1 MHLSHLS
8 IESIDLEK
16 SEMHFPSHNNLL
28 IVKLACLTLFYFVL
42 VSEGLGQQKQKD
54 TANEI
59 QQSLEQNSDQRL
71 QELKTQLVEFTS
83 IISLQQKI
91 LGNLRAKLDQNPTQ
105 PTKFALEEQVAES
118 EKILKNAEVAFESI
132 VTGGLD
138 LENFK
143 EVPDQ
148 SFDWQ
153 NDLIEIIQPIF
164 QSLKDLTEQ
173 PRAIERIRKTI
184 EFYQQ
189 NLSEIENS
197 ILKIEDWSQV
207 EVDLATGR
215 QIQTIQ
221 EDWLE
226 RKAEAQR
233 NLELAQ
239 LQLRNLQ
246 IRHESIWTS
255 VWLAFGV
262 FLTGRGLNLMMA
274 VLATMA
280 VWFGMRTLLRFMVP
294 KEGVDE
300 FHTRSQY
307 SRVLF
312 YTYRILMMMAS
323 TAVFLIVLYATGDWL
338 LLGLALLI
346 LAGIAIGLKKYL
358 PQFLAEA
365 KLLLNLGA
373 VREGE
378 MVTYEGVPWMV
389 KSINIYS
396 HLVNPVLDGGE
407 IRMPLSEMSQLISQ
421 PIAENEPWFPSN
433 LHDYI
438 LLPDG
443 SFGQVIIQT
452 PEFVQ
457 VKTREMIRTFLV
469 NDYLNLGIK
478 NLSMG
483 AFACVGNFGISLEHQ
498 EICLDLVPN
507 TFQRSIWLFID
518 QYGLKPFLE
527 ELSVEMSSIQSG
539 SIQYFLYV
547 RMKSSAAEHY
557 WKVLRIMQQACVA
570 TCNSEGWK
578 VENPD
583 MTFQVPPPDFPQK

>member
-1 MHLSHLS
+1 M
-8 IESIDLEK
+8 K
-16 SEMHFPSHNNLL
+16 
-28 IVKLACLTLFYFVL
+28 KLVLTLL
-42 VSEGLGQQKQKD
+42 VCLQIFLLVKVKGVWSQENTIEQAEQTQISASQE
-54 TANEI
+54 TEI
-59 QQSLEQNSDQRL
+59 KKK
-71 QELKTQLVEFTS
+71 ELKTQLIELS
-83 IISLQQKI
+83 GIIRLQQKI
-91 LGNLRAKLDQNPTQ
+91 LGDLKFKLDQNPTEL
-105 PTKFALEEQVAES
+105 TKVALEGQISES
-118 EKILKNAEVAFESI
+118 ERILKNAQTAFESI

-138 LENFK
+138 LENFQ
-143 EVPDQ
+143 EMPDQ

-153 NDLIEIIQPIF
+153 SDLIEIIQPIF

-173 PRAIERIRKTI
+173 PRAMERIRKTI
-184 EFYQQ
+184 EFYQK
-189 NLSEIENS
+189 NLVEIENS
-197 ILKIEDWSQV
+197 IQKIQEWQSKQI
-207 EVDLATGR
+207 VDLSARR
-215 QIQTIQ
+215 QIKEI
-221 EDWLE
+221 EESWLL
-226 RKAEAQR
+226 RKSEAQR
-233 NLELAQ
+233 NLELFQ

-246 IRHESIWTS
+246 IRQESIWSS
-255 VWLAFGV
+255 VWTAFGA
-262 FLTGRGLNLMMA
+262 FLTGRGLNLMLA

-280 VWFGMRTLLRFMVP
+280 VWFGMRSVLRFMVP

-300 FHTRSQY
+300 FQTRSQY

-323 TAVFLIVLYATGDWL
+323 TADFLIVLYVTGDWL

-396 HLVNPVLDGGE
+396 HLVNPVLEGGE
-407 IRMPLSEMSQLISQ
+407 LRMPLREMSQLISQ
-421 PIAENEPWFPSN
+421 PIADNEPWFPSN

-443 SFGQVIIQT
+443 SFGQVVIQT

-457 VKTREMIRTFLV
+457 IKSREMIRTYLV
-469 NDYLNLGIK
+469 SDYLNLAVK

-483 AFACVGNFGISLEHQ
+483 TFACVGNFGLSLEHQ
-498 EICLDLVPN
+498 AICLDKVPKAFEVAIKSN
-507 TFQRSIWLFID
+507 FERNEMRSA
-518 QYGLKPFLE
+518 LE
-527 ELSVEMSSIQSG
+527 ELRVEMNSIQSA

-547 RMKSSAAEHY
+547 QMKSGAAEHY
-557 WKVLRIMQQACVA
+557 WKIQRMMQQACVA
-570 TCNSEGWK
+570 TCNREGWK
-578 VENPD
+578 IENPD
-583 MTFQVPPPDFPQK
+583 STFQIPPTSVPQK

>member
-1 MHLSHLS
+1 
-8 IESIDLEK
+8 
-16 SEMHFPSHNNLL
+16 MHFPNHTKLL
-28 IVKLACLTLFYFVL
+28 IVKLACLALFYFVL
-42 VSEGLGQQKQKD
+42 VSEGLGQHQQID
-54 TANEI
+54 TPNKI
-59 QQSLEQNSDQRL
+59 QQSVEQNSQQRQ
-71 QELKTQLVEFTS
+71 QELKKQLIEFTG

-91 LGNLRAKLDQNPTQ
+91 LEDLRAKLDQNPTQ
-105 PTKFALEEQVAES
+105 LTEIALEGQVAES

-153 NDLIEIIQPIF
+153 SDLIEIIQPIF

-197 ILKIEDWSQV
+197 ILKIEEWSQA
-207 EVDLATGR
+207 EVDLATRR

-221 EDWLE
+221 KDWRE

-233 NLELAQ
+233 NLELFK

-246 IRHESIWTS
+246 IRQESIWTS
-255 VWLAFGV
+255 VWSAFGA
-262 FLTGRGLNLMMA
+262 FLTGRGLNLMLA

-280 VWFGMRTLLRFMVP
+280 VWFGMRSVLRFMVP
-294 KEGVDE
+294 KEDVDE
-300 FHTRSQY
+300 FQTRSQY

-323 TAVFLIVLYATGDWL
+323 TAVFLIVLYVTGDWL

-378 MVTYEGVPWMV
+378 MVTYEGVPWLV

-396 HLVNPVLDGGE
+396 HLVNPVLEGGE
-407 IRMPLSEMSQLISQ
+407 LRMPLSEMSQLISQ
-421 PIAENEPWFPSN
+421 PIANDEPWFSSN
-433 LHDYI
+433 LNDYI

-443 SFGQVIIQT
+443 TFGQVVIQT

-457 VKTREMIRTFLV
+457 IKSREMIRTFLV
-469 NDYLNLGIK
+469 SDYLSLAIK

-483 AFACVGNFGISLEHQ
+483 AFACVGSFGISLEHQ
-498 EICLDLVPN
+498 EICLDLVPSA
-507 TFQRSIWLFID
+507 FEKSIGLFID
-518 QYGLKPFLE
+518 QNGLQPFLE
-527 ELSVEMSSIQSG
+527 ELSVEMSAIQSG

-547 RMKSSAAEHY
+547 RMKSPAAEHY
-557 WKVLRIMQQACVA
+557 WKILRIMQQACVA

>member
-1 MHLSHLS
+1 
-8 IESIDLEK
+8 
-16 SEMHFPSHNNLL
+16 MHFLNHTKLFS
-28 IVKLACLTLFYFVL
+28 VKLACLTLFYFVL
-42 VSEGLGQQKQKD
+42 ASEGLGQKQQTD
-54 TANEI
+54 TLNEV
-59 QQSLEQNSDQRL
+59 QQSVEQNSDQRQ
-71 QELKTQLVEFTS
+71 QELKTQLIEFTG
-83 IISLQQKI
+83 IISLQHKI
-91 LGNLRAKLDQNPTQ
+91 LKDLRAKLDQNPTQ
-105 PTKFALEEQVAES
+105 LTKIALEGQVAES

-153 NDLIEIIQPIF
+153 SDLIEIIQPIF

-189 NLSEIENS
+189 NLSEVENS
-197 ILKIEDWSQV
+197 ILKIEEWSQA
-207 EVDLATGR
+207 EVDRATRG

-221 EDWLE
+221 EDWRK

-233 NLELAQ
+233 NLELFQ

-246 IRHESIWTS
+246 IRQESIWTS
-255 VWLAFGV
+255 VWSAFGA
-262 FLTGRGLNLMMA
+262 FLTGRGLNLMLA

-280 VWFGMRTLLRFMVP
+280 VWFGMRTFLRFMVP

-300 FHTRSQY
+300 FQTRSQY

-323 TAVFLIVLYATGDWL
+323 TAVFLIVLYVTGDWL

-378 MVTYEGVPWMV
+378 MVTYEGVPWIV

-396 HLVNPVLDGGE
+396 HLVNPVLEGGE
-407 IRMPLSEMSQLISQ
+407 LRMPLGEMSQLISQ
-421 PIAENEPWFPSN
+421 PIAEDEPWFPSN

-443 SFGQVIIQT
+443 SFGQVVIQT

-457 VKTREMIRTFLV
+457 IKSREMIRTFLV
-469 NDYLNLGIK
+469 SDYLNLGIK

-507 TFQRSIWLFID
+507 AFERSVGLFID
-518 QYGLKPFLE
+518 QNGLQPFLE
-527 ELSVEMSSIQSG
+527 ELSVELSSIQSG

-547 RMKSSAAEHY
+547 RMKSPAAKYY
-557 WKVLRIMQQACVA
+557 WKILRIMQQACVA
-570 TCNSEGWK
+570 TCNSERWK
-578 VENPD
+578 VKNPD
-583 MTFQVPPPDFPQK
+583 ITFQVPPPDFPQK

>member
-1 MHLSHLS
+1 
-8 IESIDLEK
+8 
-16 SEMHFPSHNNLL
+16 MHFLNHTKLFS
-28 IVKLACLTLFYFVL
+28 VKLACLTLFYFVL
-42 VSEGLGQQKQKD
+42 ASEGLGQKQQTD
-54 TANEI
+54 TLNEV
-59 QQSLEQNSDQRL
+59 QQSVEQNSDQRQ
-71 QELKTQLVEFTS
+71 QELKTQLIEFTG
-83 IISLQQKI
+83 IISLQHKI
-91 LGNLRAKLDQNPTQ
+91 LKDLRAKLDQNPTQ
-105 PTKFALEEQVAES
+105 LTKIALEGQVAES

-153 NDLIEIIQPIF
+153 SDLIEIIQPIF

-189 NLSEIENS
+189 NLSEVENS
-197 ILKIEDWSQV
+197 ILKIEEWSQA
-207 EVDLATGR
+207 EVDRATRG

-221 EDWLE
+221 EDWRK

-233 NLELAQ
+233 NLELFQ

-246 IRHESIWTS
+246 IRQESIWTS
-255 VWLAFGV
+255 VWSAFGA
-262 FLTGRGLNLMMA
+262 FLTGRGLNLMLA

-280 VWFGMRTLLRFMVP
+280 VWFGMRTFLRFMVP

-300 FHTRSQY
+300 FQTRSQY

-323 TAVFLIVLYATGDWL
+323 TAVFLIVLYVTGDWL

-378 MVTYEGVPWMV
+378 MVTYEGVPWIV

-396 HLVNPVLDGGE
+396 HLVNPVLEGGE
-407 IRMPLSEMSQLISQ
+407 LRMPLGEMSQLISQ
-421 PIAENEPWFPSN
+421 PIAEDEPWFPSN

-443 SFGQVIIQT
+443 SFGQVVIQT

-457 VKTREMIRTFLV
+457 IKSREMIRTFLV
-469 NDYLNLGIK
+469 SDYLNLGIK

-507 TFQRSIWLFID
+507 AFERSVGLFID
-518 QYGLKPFLE
+518 QNGLQPFLE
-527 ELSVEMSSIQSG
+527 ELSVELSAIQSG

-547 RMKSSAAEHY
+547 RMKSPAAKYY
-557 WKVLRIMQQACVA
+557 WKILRIMQQACVA
-570 TCNSEGWK
+570 TCNSERWK

-583 MTFQVPPPDFPQK
+583 ITFQVPPPDFPQK

>member
-1 MHLSHLS
+1 MKKLV
-8 IESIDLEK
+8 
-16 SEMHFPSHNNLL
+16 PNLL
-28 IVKLACLTLFYFVL
+28 VCCQILLLVL
-42 VSEGLGQQKQKD
+42 V
-54 TANEI
+54 
-59 QQSLEQNSDQRL
+59 QSAWSQEKIIEQADQTESSAS
-71 QELKTQLVEFTS
+71 QETENKKKELKTQLIELSGS
-83 IISLQQKI
+83 IKLQQKI
-91 LGNLRAKLDQNPTQ
+91 LGDLKSKLAQNPTEL
-105 PTKFALEEQVAES
+105 TKVALEGQISES
-118 EKILKNAEVAFESI
+118 ERILKNAQTAFESI

-138 LENFK
+138 LENFQ
-143 EVPDQ
+143 EMPDQ

-153 NDLIEIIQPIF
+153 SDLIEIIQPIF

-173 PRAIERIRKTI
+173 PRAMERIRKTI

-189 NLSEIENS
+189 NLAEINDSIQKIQEWQSEQI
-197 ILKIEDWSQV
+197 
-207 EVDLATGR
+207 VDLSAR
-215 QIQTIQ
+215 QQIKAI
-221 EDWLE
+221 EESWLL
-226 RKAEAQR
+226 RKSEAQR
-233 NLELAQ
+233 NLELFQ
-239 LQLRNLQ
+239 LQLSNLQ
-246 IRHESIWTS
+246 IRQESIWSS
-255 VWLAFGV
+255 VWTAFGA
-262 FLTGRGLNLMMA
+262 FLTGRGLNLMLA

-280 VWFGMRTLLRFMVP
+280 VWFGMRSVLRFMVP

-300 FHTRSQY
+300 FQTRSQY

-323 TAVFLIVLYATGDWL
+323 TAVFLIVLYVTGDWL

-396 HLVNPVLDGGE
+396 HLVNPVLEGGE
-407 IRMPLSEMSQLISQ
+407 LRMPLREMSQLISQ
-421 PIAENEPWFPSN
+421 PIADDEPWFPSN

-443 SFGQVIIQT
+443 SFGQVVIQT

-457 VKTREMIRTFLV
+457 IKSREMIRTYLV
-469 NDYLNLGIK
+469 SDYLNLAVK

-483 AFACVGNFGISLEHQ
+483 SFACVGNFGLSLEHQ
-498 EICLDLVPN
+498 EICLDMVPKAFEGAIKSN
-507 TFQRSIWLFID
+507 FERNEMQSS
-518 QYGLKPFLE
+518 LE
-527 ELSVEMSSIQSG
+527 ELRVEMSSIQSA

-547 RMKSSAAEHY
+547 QMKSGAAEHY
-557 WKVLRIMQQACVA
+557 WKIQRMMQQACVA
-570 TCNSEGWK
+570 TCNREGWK
-578 VENPD
+578 IENPD
-583 MTFQVPPPDFPQK
+583 STFQIPPTSVPQK

>member
-1 MHLSHLS
+1 
-8 IESIDLEK
+8 
-16 SEMHFPSHNNLL
+16 MHFLNHTKLFS
-28 IVKLACLTLFYFVL
+28 VKLACLTLFYFVL
-42 VSEGLGQQKQKD
+42 ASEGLGQKQQTD
-54 TANEI
+54 TLNEV
-59 QQSLEQNSDQRL
+59 QQSVEQNSDQRQ
-71 QELKTQLVEFTS
+71 QELKTQLIEFTG
-83 IISLQQKI
+83 IISLQHKI
-91 LGNLRAKLDQNPTQ
+91 LKDLRAKLDQNPTQ
-105 PTKFALEEQVAES
+105 LTKIALEGQVAES

-153 NDLIEIIQPIF
+153 SDLIEIIQPIF

-189 NLSEIENS
+189 NLSEVENS
-197 ILKIEDWSQV
+197 ILKIEEWSQA
-207 EVDLATGR
+207 EVDQATRG

-221 EDWLE
+221 EDWRK

-233 NLELAQ
+233 NLELFQ

-246 IRHESIWTS
+246 IRQESIWTS
-255 VWLAFGV
+255 VWSAFGA
-262 FLTGRGLNLMMA
+262 FLTGRGLNLMLA

-280 VWFGMRTLLRFMVP
+280 VWFGMRTFLRFMVP

-300 FHTRSQY
+300 FQTRSQY

-323 TAVFLIVLYATGDWL
+323 TAVFLIVLYVTGDWL

-378 MVTYEGVPWMV
+378 MVTYEGVPWIV

-396 HLVNPVLDGGE
+396 HLVNPVLEGGE
-407 IRMPLSEMSQLISQ
+407 LRMPLGEMSQLISQ
-421 PIAENEPWFPSN
+421 PIAEDEPWFPSN

-443 SFGQVIIQT
+443 SFGQVVIQT

-457 VKTREMIRTFLV
+457 IKSREMIRTFLV
-469 NDYLNLGIK
+469 SDYLNLGIK

-507 TFQRSIWLFID
+507 AFERSVGLFID
-518 QYGLKPFLE
+518 QNGLQPFLE
-527 ELSVEMSSIQSG
+527 ELSVELSSIQSG

-547 RMKSSAAEHY
+547 RMKSPAAKYY
-557 WKVLRIMQQACVA
+557 WKILRIMQQACVA
-570 TCNSEGWK
+570 TCTSERWK
-578 VENPD
+578 VKNPD
-583 MTFQVPPPDFPQK
+583 ITFQVPPPDFPQK

>member
-1 MHLSHLS
+1 
-8 IESIDLEK
+8 
-16 SEMHFPSHNNLL
+16 MHFLNHTKLFS
-28 IVKLACLTLFYFVL
+28 VKLACLTLFYFVL
-42 VSEGLGQQKQKD
+42 ASEGLGQKQQTD
-54 TANEI
+54 TLNEV
-59 QQSLEQNSDQRL
+59 QQSVEQNSDQRQ
-71 QELKTQLVEFTS
+71 QELKTQLIEFTG
-83 IISLQQKI
+83 IISLQHKI
-91 LGNLRAKLDQNPTQ
+91 LKDLRAKLDQNPTQ
-105 PTKFALEEQVAES
+105 LTKIALEGQVAES

-153 NDLIEIIQPIF
+153 SDLIEIIQPIF

-189 NLSEIENS
+189 NLSEVENS
-197 ILKIEDWSQV
+197 ILKIEEWSQA
-207 EVDLATGR
+207 EVDQATRG

-221 EDWLE
+221 EDWRK

-233 NLELAQ
+233 NLELFQ

-246 IRHESIWTS
+246 IRQESIWTS
-255 VWLAFGV
+255 VWSAFGA
-262 FLTGRGLNLMMA
+262 FLTGRGLNLMLA

-280 VWFGMRTLLRFMVP
+280 VWFGMRTFLRFMVP

-300 FHTRSQY
+300 FQTRSQY

-323 TAVFLIVLYATGDWL
+323 TAVFLIVLYVTGDWL

-378 MVTYEGVPWMV
+378 MVTYEGVPWIV

-396 HLVNPVLDGGE
+396 HLVNPVLEGGE
-407 IRMPLSEMSQLISQ
+407 LRMPLGEMSQLISQ
-421 PIAENEPWFPSN
+421 PIAEDEPWFPSN

-443 SFGQVIIQT
+443 SFGQVVIQT

-457 VKTREMIRTFLV
+457 IKSREMIRTFLV
-469 NDYLNLGIK
+469 SDYLNLGIK

-507 TFQRSIWLFID
+507 AFERSVGLFID
-518 QYGLKPFLE
+518 QNGLQPFLE
-527 ELSVEMSSIQSG
+527 ELSVELSSIQSG

-547 RMKSSAAEHY
+547 RMKSPAAKYY
-557 WKVLRIMQQACVA
+557 WKILRIMQQACVA
-570 TCNSEGWK
+570 TCNSERWK
-578 VENPD
+578 VKNPD
-583 MTFQVPPPDFPQK
+583 ITFQVPPPDFPQK

>member
-1 MHLSHLS
+1 
-8 IESIDLEK
+8 
-16 SEMHFPSHNNLL
+16 MHFLNHTKLFS
-28 IVKLACLTLFYFVL
+28 VKLACLTLFYFVL
-42 VSEGLGQQKQKD
+42 ASEGLGQKQQTD
-54 TANEI
+54 TLNEV
-59 QQSLEQNSDQRL
+59 QQSVEQNSDQRQ
-71 QELKTQLVEFTS
+71 QELKTQLIEFTG
-83 IISLQQKI
+83 IISLQHKI
-91 LGNLRAKLDQNPTQ
+91 LKDLRAKLDQNPTQ
-105 PTKFALEEQVAES
+105 LTKIALEGQVAES

-153 NDLIEIIQPIF
+153 SDLIEIIQPIF

-189 NLSEIENS
+189 NLSEVENS
-197 ILKIEDWSQV
+197 ILKIEEWSQA
-207 EVDLATGR
+207 EVDQATRG

-221 EDWLE
+221 EDWRK

-233 NLELAQ
+233 NLELFQ

-246 IRHESIWTS
+246 IRQESIWTS
-255 VWLAFGV
+255 VWSAFGA
-262 FLTGRGLNLMMA
+262 FLTGRGLNLMLA

-280 VWFGMRTLLRFMVP
+280 VWFGMRTFLRFMVP

-300 FHTRSQY
+300 FQTRSQY

-323 TAVFLIVLYATGDWL
+323 TAVFLIVLYVTGDWL

-378 MVTYEGVPWMV
+378 MVTYEGVPWIV

-396 HLVNPVLDGGE
+396 HLVNPVLEGGE
-407 IRMPLSEMSQLISQ
+407 LRMPLGEMSQLISQ
-421 PIAENEPWFPSN
+421 PIAEDEPWFPSN

-443 SFGQVIIQT
+443 SFGQVVIQT

-457 VKTREMIRTFLV
+457 IKSREMIRTFLV
-469 NDYLNLGIK
+469 SDYLNLGIK

-507 TFQRSIWLFID
+507 AFERSVGLFID
-518 QYGLKPFLE
+518 QNGLQPFLE
-527 ELSVEMSSIQSG
+527 ELSVELSSIQSG

-547 RMKSSAAEHY
+547 RMKSPAAKYY
-557 WKVLRIMQQACVA
+557 WKILRIMQQACVA
-570 TCNSEGWK
+570 TCNSERWK

-583 MTFQVPPPDFPQK
+583 ITFQVPPPDFPQK

>member
-1 MHLSHLS
+1 
-8 IESIDLEK
+8 
-16 SEMHFPSHNNLL
+16 MHFLNHTKLFS
-28 IVKLACLTLFYFVL
+28 VKLACLTLFYFVL
-42 VSEGLGQQKQKD
+42 ASEGLGQKQQTD
-54 TANEI
+54 TLNEV
-59 QQSLEQNSDQRL
+59 QQSVEQNSDQRQ
-71 QELKTQLVEFTS
+71 QELKTQLIEFTG
-83 IISLQQKI
+83 IISLQHKI
-91 LGNLRAKLDQNPTQ
+91 LKDLRAKLDQNPTQ
-105 PTKFALEEQVAES
+105 LTKIALEGQVAES

-138 LENFK
+138 LEKFK
-143 EVPDQ
+143 EGPDQ

-153 NDLIEIIQPIF
+153 SDLIEIIQPIF

-189 NLSEIENS
+189 NLSEVENS
-197 ILKIEDWSQV
+197 ILKIEEWSQA
-207 EVDLATGR
+207 EVDRATRG

-221 EDWLE
+221 EDWRK

-233 NLELAQ
+233 NLELFQ

-246 IRHESIWTS
+246 IRQESIWTS
-255 VWLAFGV
+255 VWSAFGA
-262 FLTGRGLNLMMA
+262 FLTGRGLNLMLA

-280 VWFGMRTLLRFMVP
+280 VWFGMRTFLRFMVP

-300 FHTRSQY
+300 FQTRSQY

-323 TAVFLIVLYATGDWL
+323 TAVFLIVLYVTGDWL

-378 MVTYEGVPWMV
+378 MVTYEGVPWIV

-396 HLVNPVLDGGE
+396 HLVNPVLEGGE
-407 IRMPLSEMSQLISQ
+407 LRMPLGEMSQLISQ
-421 PIAENEPWFPSN
+421 PIAEDEPWFPSN

-443 SFGQVIIQT
+443 SFGQVVIQT

-457 VKTREMIRTFLV
+457 IKSREMIRTFLV
-469 NDYLNLGIK
+469 SDYLNLGIK

-507 TFQRSIWLFID
+507 AFERSVGLFID
-518 QYGLKPFLE
+518 QNGLQPFLE
-527 ELSVEMSSIQSG
+527 ELSVELSSIQSG

-547 RMKSSAAEHY
+547 RMKSPAAKYY
-557 WKVLRIMQQACVA
+557 WKILRIMQQACVA
-570 TCNSEGWK
+570 TCNSERWK

-583 MTFQVPPPDFPQK
+583 ITFQVPPPDFPQK

>member
-1 MHLSHLS
+1 
-8 IESIDLEK
+8 
-16 SEMHFPSHNNLL
+16 MHFLNHTKLFS
-28 IVKLACLTLFYFVL
+28 VKLACLTLFYFVL
-42 VSEGLGQQKQKD
+42 ASEGLGQKQQTD
-54 TANEI
+54 TLNEV
-59 QQSLEQNSDQRL
+59 QQSVEQNSDQRQ
-71 QELKTQLVEFTS
+71 QELKTQLIEFTR
-83 IISLQQKI
+83 IISLQHKI
-91 LGNLRAKLDQNPTQ
+91 LKDLRAKLDQNPTQ
-105 PTKFALEEQVAES
+105 LTKIALEGQGAGS

-153 NDLIEIIQPIF
+153 SDLIEIIQPIF

-189 NLSEIENS
+189 NLSEVENS
-197 ILKIEDWSQV
+197 ILKIEEWSQA
-207 EVDLATGR
+207 EVDRATRG

-221 EDWLE
+221 EDWRK

-233 NLELAQ
+233 NLELFQ

-246 IRHESIWTS
+246 IRQESIWTS
-255 VWLAFGV
+255 VWSAFGA
-262 FLTGRGLNLMMA
+262 FLTGRGLNLMLA

-280 VWFGMRTLLRFMVP
+280 VWFGMRTFLRFMVP

-300 FHTRSQY
+300 FQTRSQY

-323 TAVFLIVLYATGDWL
+323 TAVFLIVLYVTGDWL

-378 MVTYEGVPWMV
+378 MVTYEGVPWIV

-396 HLVNPVLDGGE
+396 HLVNPVLEGGE
-407 IRMPLSEMSQLISQ
+407 LRMPLGEMSQLISQ
-421 PIAENEPWFPSN
+421 PIAEDEPWFPSN

-443 SFGQVIIQT
+443 SFGQVVIQT

-457 VKTREMIRTFLV
+457 IKSREMIRTFLV
-469 NDYLNLGIK
+469 SDYLNLGIK

-507 TFQRSIWLFID
+507 AFERSVGLFID
-518 QYGLKPFLE
+518 QNGLQPFLE
-527 ELSVEMSSIQSG
+527 ELSVELSSIQSG

-547 RMKSSAAEHY
+547 RMKSPAAKYY
-557 WKVLRIMQQACVA
+557 WKILRIMQQACVA
-570 TCNSEGWK
+570 TCNSERWK

-583 MTFQVPPPDFPQK
+583 ITFQVPPPDFPQK

>member
-1 MHLSHLS
+1 
-8 IESIDLEK
+8 
-16 SEMHFPSHNNLL
+16 MHFPNHTKLL

-42 VSEGLGQQKQKD
+42 VSEGLGQQKQTD
-54 TANEI
+54 TVNEV
-59 QQSLEQNSDQRL
+59 QQSVEQNSDQRQ
-71 QELKTQLVEFTS
+71 QELKTQLIEFTG
-83 IISLQQKI
+83 IISLQHKI
-91 LGNLRAKLDQNPTQ
+91 LEDLRAKLDQNPTEL
-105 PTKFALEEQVAES
+105 TKIALEGQVAES

-153 NDLIEIIQPIF
+153 SDLIEIIQPIF

-197 ILKIEDWSQV
+197 ILRIEEWSQA
-207 EVDLATGR
+207 EVDLATRR

-221 EDWLE
+221 EDWRE

-233 NLELAQ
+233 NLELFQ

-246 IRHESIWTS
+246 IRQESIWVS
-255 VWLAFGV
+255 VWSAFGA
-262 FLTGRGLNLMMA
+262 FLTGRGLNLILA

-280 VWFGMRTLLRFMVP
+280 VWFGMRSVLRFMVP
-294 KEGVDE
+294 KEDVDE
-300 FHTRSQY
+300 FQTRSQY

-323 TAVFLIVLYATGDWL
+323 TAVFLIVLYVTGDWL

-396 HLVNPVLDGGE
+396 HLVNPVLEGGE
-407 IRMPLSEMSQLISQ
+407 LRMPLGEMSQLISQ
-421 PIAENEPWFPSN
+421 PIAEDEPWFPSN

-443 SFGQVIIQT
+443 SFGQVVIQT

-457 VKTREMIRTFLV
+457 VKSREMIRTFLV
-469 NDYLNLGIK
+469 SDYLNLAIK

-483 AFACVGNFGISLEHQ
+483 AFACVGSFGISLEHQ
-498 EICLDLVPN
+498 EICLDLIPN
-507 TFQRSIWLFID
+507 AFERSIGLFID
-518 QYGLKPFLE
+518 QNGLQPFLE
-527 ELSVEMSSIQSG
+527 ELSVELSSIQSG

-547 RMKSSAAEHY
+547 RMKSPAAEHY
-557 WKVLRIMQQACVA
+557 WKILRIMQQACVA

>member
-1 MHLSHLS
+1 
-8 IESIDLEK
+8 
-16 SEMHFPSHNNLL
+16 MHFLNHTKLFS
-28 IVKLACLTLFYFVL
+28 VKLACLTLFYFVL
-42 VSEGLGQQKQKD
+42 ASEGLGQKQQTD
-54 TANEI
+54 TLNEV
-59 QQSLEQNSDQRL
+59 QQSVEQNSDQRQ
-71 QELKTQLVEFTS
+71 QELKTQLIEFTG
-83 IISLQQKI
+83 IISLQHKI
-91 LGNLRAKLDQNPTQ
+91 LKDLRAKLDQNPTQ
-105 PTKFALEEQVAES
+105 LTKIALEGQVAES
-118 EKILKNAEVAFESI
+118 ERILKNAEVAFESI

-153 NDLIEIIQPIF
+153 SDLIEIIQPIF

-189 NLSEIENS
+189 NLSEVENS
-197 ILKIEDWSQV
+197 ILKIEEWSQA
-207 EVDLATGR
+207 EVDQATRG

-221 EDWLE
+221 EDWRK

-233 NLELAQ
+233 NLELFQ

-246 IRHESIWTS
+246 IRQESIWTS
-255 VWLAFGV
+255 VWSAFGA
-262 FLTGRGLNLMMA
+262 FLTGRGLNLMLA

-280 VWFGMRTLLRFMVP
+280 VWFGMRTFLRFMVP

-300 FHTRSQY
+300 FQTRSQY

-323 TAVFLIVLYATGDWL
+323 TAVFLIVLYVTGDWL

-378 MVTYEGVPWMV
+378 MVTYEGVPWIV

-396 HLVNPVLDGGE
+396 HLVNPVLEGGE
-407 IRMPLSEMSQLISQ
+407 LRMPLGEMSQLISQ
-421 PIAENEPWFPSN
+421 PIAEDEPWFPSN

-443 SFGQVIIQT
+443 SFGQVVIQT

-457 VKTREMIRTFLV
+457 IKSREMIRTFLV
-469 NDYLNLGIK
+469 SDYLNLGIK

-507 TFQRSIWLFID
+507 AFERSVGLFID
-518 QYGLKPFLE
+518 QNGLQPFLE
-527 ELSVEMSSIQSG
+527 ELSVELSSIQSG

-547 RMKSSAAEHY
+547 RMKSPAAKYY
-557 WKVLRIMQQACVA
+557 WKILRIMQQACVA
-570 TCNSEGWK
+570 TCNSERWK

-583 MTFQVPPPDFPQK
+583 ITFQVPPPDFPQK

>member
-1 MHLSHLS
+1 
-8 IESIDLEK
+8 
-16 SEMHFPSHNNLL
+16 MHFLNHTKLFS
-28 IVKLACLTLFYFVL
+28 VKLACLTLFYFVL
-42 VSEGLGQQKQKD
+42 ASEGLGQKQQTD
-54 TANEI
+54 TLNEV
-59 QQSLEQNSDQRL
+59 QQSVEQNSDQRQ
-71 QELKTQLVEFTS
+71 QELKTQLIEFTG

-91 LGNLRAKLDQNPTQ
+91 LEDLRAKLDQNPTQ
-105 PTKFALEEQVAES
+105 LTKIALEGQVAES

-153 NDLIEIIQPIF
+153 SDLIEIIQPIF

-189 NLSEIENS
+189 NLSEVENS
-197 ILKIEDWSQV
+197 ILKIEEWSQA
-207 EVDLATGR
+207 EVDRATRG

-221 EDWLE
+221 EDWRK

-233 NLELAQ
+233 NLELFQ

-246 IRHESIWTS
+246 IRQESIWTS
-255 VWLAFGV
+255 VWSAFGA
-262 FLTGRGLNLMMA
+262 FLTGRGLNLMLA

-280 VWFGMRTLLRFMVP
+280 VWFGMRTFLRFMVP

-300 FHTRSQY
+300 FQTRSQY

-323 TAVFLIVLYATGDWL
+323 TAVFLIVLYVTGDWL

-378 MVTYEGVPWMV
+378 MVTYEGVPWIV

-396 HLVNPVLDGGE
+396 HLVNPVLEGGE
-407 IRMPLSEMSQLISQ
+407 LRMPLGEMSQLISQ
-421 PIAENEPWFPSN
+421 PIAEDEPWFPSN

-443 SFGQVIIQT
+443 SFGQVVIQT

-457 VKTREMIRTFLV
+457 IKSREMIRTFLV
-469 NDYLNLGIK
+469 SDYLNLGIK

-507 TFQRSIWLFID
+507 AFERSVGLFID
-518 QYGLKPFLE
+518 QNGLQPFLE
-527 ELSVEMSSIQSG
+527 ELSVELSSIQSG

-547 RMKSSAAEHY
+547 RMKSPAAKYY
-557 WKVLRIMQQACVA
+557 WKILRIMQQACVA
-570 TCNSEGWK
+570 TCNSERWK
-578 VENPD
+578 VKNPD
-583 MTFQVPPPDFPQK
+583 ITFQVPPPDFPQK

>member
-1 MHLSHLS
+1 
-8 IESIDLEK
+8 
-16 SEMHFPSHNNLL
+16 MHFLNHTKLFS
-28 IVKLACLTLFYFVL
+28 VKLACLTLFYFVL
-42 VSEGLGQQKQKD
+42 ASEGLGQKQQTD
-54 TANEI
+54 TLNEV
-59 QQSLEQNSDQRL
+59 QQSVEQNSDQRQ
-71 QELKTQLVEFTS
+71 QELKTQLIEFTG
-83 IISLQQKI
+83 IISLQHKI
-91 LGNLRAKLDQNPTQ
+91 LADLRAKLDQNPTQ
-105 PTKFALEEQVAES
+105 LTKIALEGQVAES
-118 EKILKNAEVAFESI
+118 ERILKNAEVAFESI

-153 NDLIEIIQPIF
+153 SDLIEIIQPIF

-189 NLSEIENS
+189 NLSEVENS
-197 ILKIEDWSQV
+197 ILKIEEWSQA
-207 EVDLATGR
+207 EVDRATRG

-221 EDWLE
+221 EDWRK

-233 NLELAQ
+233 NLELFQ

-246 IRHESIWTS
+246 IRQESIWTS
-255 VWLAFGV
+255 VWSAFGA
-262 FLTGRGLNLMMA
+262 FLTGRGLNLMLA

-280 VWFGMRTLLRFMVP
+280 VWFGMRTFLRFMVP
-294 KEGVDE
+294 IEGVDE
-300 FHTRSQY
+300 FQTRSQY

-323 TAVFLIVLYATGDWL
+323 TAVFLIVLYVTGDWL

-378 MVTYEGVPWMV
+378 MVTYEGVPWIV

-396 HLVNPVLDGGE
+396 HLVNPVLEGGE
-407 IRMPLSEMSQLISQ
+407 LRMPLGEMSQLISQ
-421 PIAENEPWFPSN
+421 PIAEDEPWFPSN

-443 SFGQVIIQT
+443 SFGQVVIQT

-457 VKTREMIRTFLV
+457 IKSREMIRTFLV
-469 NDYLNLGIK
+469 SDYLNLGIK

-507 TFQRSIWLFID
+507 AFERSVGLFID
-518 QYGLKPFLE
+518 QNGLQPFLE
-527 ELSVEMSSIQSG
+527 ELSVELSSIQSG

-547 RMKSSAAEHY
+547 RMKSPAAKYY
-557 WKVLRIMQQACVA
+557 WKILRIMQQACVA
-570 TCNSEGWK
+570 TCNSERWK

-583 MTFQVPPPDFPQK
+583 ITFQVPPPDFPQK

>member
-1 MHLSHLS
+1 
-8 IESIDLEK
+8 
-16 SEMHFPSHNNLL
+16 MHFLNHTKLFS
-28 IVKLACLTLFYFVL
+28 VKLACLTLFYFVL
-42 VSEGLGQQKQKD
+42 ASEGLGQKQQTD
-54 TANEI
+54 TLNEV
-59 QQSLEQNSDQRL
+59 QQSVEQNSDQRQ
-71 QELKTQLVEFTS
+71 QELKTQLIEFTG
-83 IISLQQKI
+83 IISLQHKI
-91 LGNLRAKLDQNPTQ
+91 LKDLRAKLDQNPTQ
-105 PTKFALEEQVAES
+105 LTKIALEGQVAES

-153 NDLIEIIQPIF
+153 SDLIEIIQPIF

-189 NLSEIENS
+189 NLSEVENS
-197 ILKIEDWSQV
+197 ILKIEEWSQA
-207 EVDLATGR
+207 EVDRATRG

-221 EDWLE
+221 EDWRK

-233 NLELAQ
+233 NLELFQ

-246 IRHESIWTS
+246 IRQESIWTS
-255 VWLAFGV
+255 VWSAFGA
-262 FLTGRGLNLMMA
+262 FLTGRGLNLMLA

-280 VWFGMRTLLRFMVP
+280 VWFGMRTFLRFMVP

-300 FHTRSQY
+300 FQTRSQY

-323 TAVFLIVLYATGDWL
+323 TAVFLIVLYVTGDWL

-378 MVTYEGVPWMV
+378 MVTYEGVPWIV

-396 HLVNPVLDGGE
+396 HLVNPVLEGGE
-407 IRMPLSEMSQLISQ
+407 LRMPLGEMSQLISQ
-421 PIAENEPWFPSN
+421 PIAEDEPWFPSN

-443 SFGQVIIQT
+443 SFGQVVIQT

-457 VKTREMIRTFLV
+457 IKSREMIRTFLV
-469 NDYLNLGIK
+469 SDYLNLGIK

-507 TFQRSIWLFID
+507 AFERSVGLFID
-518 QYGLKPFLE
+518 QNGLQPFLE
-527 ELSVEMSSIQSG
+527 ELSVELSSIQSG

-547 RMKSSAAEHY
+547 RMKSPAAKYY
-557 WKVLRIMQQACVA
+557 WKILRIMQQACVA
-570 TCNSEGWK
+570 TCNSERWK

-583 MTFQVPPPDFPQK
+583 ITFQVPPPDFPQK

>member
-1 MHLSHLS
+1 
-8 IESIDLEK
+8 
-16 SEMHFPSHNNLL
+16 MHFLNHTKLFS
-28 IVKLACLTLFYFVL
+28 VKLACLTLFYFVL
-42 VSEGLGQQKQKD
+42 ASEGLGQKQQTD
-54 TANEI
+54 TLNEV
-59 QQSLEQNSDQRL
+59 QQSVEQNSDQRQ
-71 QELKTQLVEFTS
+71 QELKTQLIEFTG
-83 IISLQQKI
+83 IISLQHKI
-91 LGNLRAKLDQNPTQ
+91 LKDLRAKLDQNPTQ
-105 PTKFALEEQVAES
+105 LTKIALEGQVAES

-153 NDLIEIIQPIF
+153 SDLIEIIQPIF

-189 NLSEIENS
+189 NLSEVENS
-197 ILKIEDWSQV
+197 ILKIEEWSQA
-207 EVDLATGR
+207 EVDRATRG

-221 EDWLE
+221 EDWRK

-233 NLELAQ
+233 NLELFQ

-246 IRHESIWTS
+246 IRQESIWTS
-255 VWLAFGV
+255 VWSAFGA
-262 FLTGRGLNLMMA
+262 FLTGRGLNLMLA

-280 VWFGMRTLLRFMVP
+280 VWFGMRTFLRFMVP

-300 FHTRSQY
+300 FQTRSQY

-323 TAVFLIVLYATGDWL
+323 TAVFLIVLYVTGDWL

-378 MVTYEGVPWMV
+378 MVTYEGVPWIV

-396 HLVNPVLDGGE
+396 HLVNPVLEGGE
-407 IRMPLSEMSQLISQ
+407 LRMPLGEMSQLISQ
-421 PIAENEPWFPSN
+421 PIAEDEPWFPSN

-443 SFGQVIIQT
+443 SFGQVVIQT

-457 VKTREMIRTFLV
+457 IKSREMIRTFLV
-469 NDYLNLGIK
+469 SDYLNLGIK

-507 TFQRSIWLFID
+507 AFERSVGLFID
-518 QYGLKPFLE
+518 QNGLQPFLE
-527 ELSVEMSSIQSG
+527 ELSVELSSIQSG

-547 RMKSSAAEHY
+547 RMKSPAAEQY
-557 WKVLRIMQQACVA
+557 WKILRIMQQACVA
-570 TCNSEGWK
+570 TCNSERWK

-583 MTFQVPPPDFPQK
+583 ITFQVPPPDFPQK

>member
-1 MHLSHLS
+1 
-8 IESIDLEK
+8 
-16 SEMHFPSHNNLL
+16 MHFLNHTKLFS
-28 IVKLACLTLFYFVL
+28 VKLACLTLFYFVL
-42 VSEGLGQQKQKD
+42 ASEGLGQKQQTD
-54 TANEI
+54 TLNEV
-59 QQSLEQNSDQRL
+59 QQSVEQNSDQRQ
-71 QELKTQLVEFTS
+71 QELKTQLIEFTG
-83 IISLQQKI
+83 IISLQHKI
-91 LGNLRAKLDQNPTQ
+91 LKDLRAKLDQNPTQ
-105 PTKFALEEQVAES
+105 LTKIALEGQVAES

-153 NDLIEIIQPIF
+153 SDLIEIIQPIF

-189 NLSEIENS
+189 NLSEVENS
-197 ILKIEDWSQV
+197 ILKIEEWSQA
-207 EVDLATGR
+207 EVDRATRG

-221 EDWLE
+221 EDWRK

-233 NLELAQ
+233 NLELFQ

-246 IRHESIWTS
+246 IRQESIWTS
-255 VWLAFGV
+255 VWSAFGA
-262 FLTGRGLNLMMA
+262 FLTGRGLNLILA

-280 VWFGMRTLLRFMVP
+280 VWFGMRTFLRFMVP

-300 FHTRSQY
+300 FQTRSQY

-323 TAVFLIVLYATGDWL
+323 TAVFLIVLYVTGDWL

-378 MVTYEGVPWMV
+378 MVTYEGVPWIV

-396 HLVNPVLDGGE
+396 HLVNPVLEGGE
-407 IRMPLSEMSQLISQ
+407 LRMPLGEMSQLISQ
-421 PIAENEPWFPSN
+421 PIAEDEPWFPSN

-443 SFGQVIIQT
+443 SFGQVVIQT

-457 VKTREMIRTFLV
+457 IKSREMIRTFLV
-469 NDYLNLGIK
+469 SDYLNLGIK

-507 TFQRSIWLFID
+507 AFERSVGLFID
-518 QYGLKPFLE
+518 QNGLQPFLE
-527 ELSVEMSSIQSG
+527 ELSVELSSIQSG

-547 RMKSSAAEHY
+547 RMKSPAAKYY
-557 WKVLRIMQQACVA
+557 WKILRIMQQACVA
-570 TCNSEGWK
+570 TCNSERWK
-578 VENPD
+578 VKNPD
-583 MTFQVPPPDFPQK
+583 ITFQVPPPDFPQK

>member
-1 MHLSHLS
+1 
-8 IESIDLEK
+8 
-16 SEMHFPSHNNLL
+16 MHFLNHTKLFS
-28 IVKLACLTLFYFVL
+28 VKLACLTLFYFVL
-42 VSEGLGQQKQKD
+42 ASEGLGQKQQTD
-54 TANEI
+54 TLNEI
-59 QQSLEQNSDQRL
+59 QQSVEQNSDQRQ
-71 QELKTQLVEFTS
+71 QELKTQLIEFTG
-83 IISLQQKI
+83 IISLQHKI
-91 LGNLRAKLDQNPTQ
+91 LKDLRAKLDQNPTQ
-105 PTKFALEEQVAES
+105 LTKIALEGQVAES

-153 NDLIEIIQPIF
+153 SDLIEIIQPIF

-189 NLSEIENS
+189 NLSEVENS
-197 ILKIEDWSQV
+197 ILKIEEWSQA
-207 EVDLATGR
+207 EVDQATRG

-221 EDWLE
+221 EDWRK

-233 NLELAQ
+233 NLELFQ

-246 IRHESIWTS
+246 IRQESIWTS
-255 VWLAFGV
+255 VWSAFGA
-262 FLTGRGLNLMMA
+262 FLTGRGLNLMLA

-280 VWFGMRTLLRFMVP
+280 VWFGMRTFLRFMVP

-300 FHTRSQY
+300 FQTRSQY

-323 TAVFLIVLYATGDWL
+323 TAVFLIVLYVTGDWL

-378 MVTYEGVPWMV
+378 MVTYEGVPWIV

-407 IRMPLSEMSQLISQ
+407 LRMPLGEMSQLISQ
-421 PIAENEPWFPSN
+421 PIAEDEPWFPSN

-443 SFGQVIIQT
+443 SFGQVVIQT

-457 VKTREMIRTFLV
+457 IKSREMIRTFLV
-469 NDYLNLGIK
+469 SDYLNLGIK

-507 TFQRSIWLFID
+507 AFERSVGLFID
-518 QYGLKPFLE
+518 QNGLQPFLE
-527 ELSVEMSSIQSG
+527 ELSVELSSIQSG

-547 RMKSSAAEHY
+547 RMKSPAAKYY
-557 WKVLRIMQQACVA
+557 WKILRIMQQACVA
-570 TCNSEGWK
+570 TCNSERWK

-583 MTFQVPPPDFPQK
+583 ITFQVPPPDFPQK

>member
-1 MHLSHLS
+1 
-8 IESIDLEK
+8 
-16 SEMHFPSHNNLL
+16 MHFLNHTKLFS
-28 IVKLACLTLFYFVL
+28 VKLACLTLFYFVL
-42 VSEGLGQQKQKD
+42 ASEGLGQKQQTD
-54 TANEI
+54 TLNEV
-59 QQSLEQNSDQRL
+59 QQSVEQNSDQRQ
-71 QELKTQLVEFTS
+71 QELKTQLIEFTG
-83 IISLQQKI
+83 IISLQHKI
-91 LGNLRAKLDQNPTQ
+91 LKDLRAKLDQNPTQ
-105 PTKFALEEQVAES
+105 LTKIALEGQVAES

-153 NDLIEIIQPIF
+153 SDLIEIIQPIF

-189 NLSEIENS
+189 NLSEVENS
-197 ILKIEDWSQV
+197 ILKIEEWSQA
-207 EVDLATGR
+207 EVDRATRG

-221 EDWLE
+221 EDWRK

-233 NLELAQ
+233 NLELFQ

-246 IRHESIWTS
+246 IRQESIWTS
-255 VWLAFGV
+255 VWSAFGA
-262 FLTGRGLNLMMA
+262 FLTGRGLNLMLA

-280 VWFGMRTLLRFMVP
+280 VWFGMRTFLRFMVP

-300 FHTRSQY
+300 FQTRSQY

-323 TAVFLIVLYATGDWL
+323 TAVFLIVLYVTGDWL

-378 MVTYEGVPWMV
+378 MVTYEGVPWIV

-396 HLVNPVLDGGE
+396 HLVNPVLEGGE
-407 IRMPLSEMSQLISQ
+407 LRMPLGEMSQLISQ
-421 PIAENEPWFPSN
+421 PIAEDEPWFPSN

-443 SFGQVIIQT
+443 SFGQVVIQT

-457 VKTREMIRTFLV
+457 IKSREMIRTFLV
-469 NDYLNLGIK
+469 SDYLNLGIK

-507 TFQRSIWLFID
+507 AFERSVGLFID
-518 QYGLKPFLE
+518 QNGLQPFLE
-527 ELSVEMSSIQSG
+527 ELSVELSSIQSG

-547 RMKSSAAEHY
+547 RMKSHAAKYY
-557 WKVLRIMQQACVA
+557 WKILRIMQQACVA
-570 TCNSEGWK
+570 TCNSERWK
-578 VENPD
+578 VENPNI
-583 MTFQVPPPDFPQK
+583 TFQVPPPDFPQK

>member
-1 MHLSHLS
+1 
-8 IESIDLEK
+8 
-16 SEMHFPSHNNLL
+16 MHFLNHTKLFS
-28 IVKLACLTLFYFVL
+28 VKLACLTLFYFVL
-42 VSEGLGQQKQKD
+42 ASEGLGQKQQTD
-54 TANEI
+54 TLNEV
-59 QQSLEQNSDQRL
+59 QQSVEQNSDQRQ
-71 QELKTQLVEFTS
+71 QELKTQLIEFTG
-83 IISLQQKI
+83 IISLQHKI
-91 LGNLRAKLDQNPTQ
+91 LKDLRAKLDQNPTQ
-105 PTKFALEEQVAES
+105 LTKIALEGQVAES

-153 NDLIEIIQPIF
+153 SDLIEIIQPIF

-189 NLSEIENS
+189 NLSEVENS
-197 ILKIEDWSQV
+197 ILKIEEWSQA
-207 EVDLATGR
+207 EVDRATRG

-221 EDWLE
+221 EDWRK

-233 NLELAQ
+233 NLELFQ

-246 IRHESIWTS
+246 IRQESIWTS
-255 VWLAFGV
+255 VWSAFGA
-262 FLTGRGLNLMMA
+262 FLTGRGLNLMLA

-280 VWFGMRTLLRFMVP
+280 VWFGMRTFLRFMVP

-300 FHTRSQY
+300 FQTRSQY

-323 TAVFLIVLYATGDWL
+323 TAVFLIVLYVTGDWL

-378 MVTYEGVPWMV
+378 MVTYEGVPWIV

-396 HLVNPVLDGGE
+396 HLVNPVLEGGE
-407 IRMPLSEMSQLISQ
+407 LRMPLGEMSQLISQ
-421 PIAENEPWFPSN
+421 PIAEDEPWFPSN

-443 SFGQVIIQT
+443 SFGQVVIQT

-457 VKTREMIRTFLV
+457 IKSREMIRTFLV
-469 NDYLNLGIK
+469 SDYLNLGIK

-507 TFQRSIWLFID
+507 AFERSVGLFID
-518 QYGLKPFLE
+518 QNGLQPFLE
-527 ELSVEMSSIQSG
+527 ELSVELSSIQSG

-547 RMKSSAAEHY
+547 RMKSHAAKYY
-557 WKVLRIMQQACVA
+557 WKILRIMQQACVA
-570 TCNSEGWK
+570 TCNSERWK
-578 VENPD
+578 VKNPD
-583 MTFQVPPPDFPQK
+583 ITFQVPPPDFPQK